1 MSRRPQDR
9 SLGERDYP
17 SLPPVDPNTETTRR
31 APRPRDEEGLPF
43 LTSGDVARDLGI
55 THPENYKHAAYGE
68 VPHYVDTKSGNLTST
83 SNNRVWFSLKDIVN
97 HFAIKSGAGKAP
109 ETKSANELAHAS
121 RYAHWDNIRQQALKT
136 EAVNKANGINNGNLW
151 NQPDLANK
159 DIHHRLVYGVR
170 QQTEDDPAM
179 GDLVGRPI
187 GTGSNLAN
195 PIRSG
200 SMKPIGGS
208 SDEVVDFSNPNR
220 PRVR

>member
-1 MSRRPQDR
+1 MTLGPQDPR
-9 SLGERDYP
+9 PGERGY
-17 SLPPVDPNTETTRR
+17 PPVTPVEPNTETTRR

-121 RYAHWDNIRQQALKT
+121 RYAHWDNIRQQALRT
-136 EAVNKANGINNGNLW
+136 EEVNKANGINNGNLW

-159 DIHHRLVYGVR
+159 DIHRRLLYGVR
-170 QQTEDDPAM
+170 RQTEDNPAT
-179 GDLVGRPI
+179 GDLQGRVI
-187 GTGSNLAN
+187 GTGPNLAN
-195 PIRSG
+195 PVKAG
-200 SMKPIGGS
+200 NMKPVEGNS
-208 SDEVVDFSNPNR
+208 EEVVDFSNPNR